1 MSWTP
6 LEHSLWAA
14 TAKTGRVRP
23 PLLDRVDS
31 DVAIIGGGYCGLS
44 SALHLAKQD
53 VSVTLVEATEP
64 GFGASG
70 RNNGHCVPEWLWQSP
85 EWVVKHHGARQGER
99 MNDFQ
104 ASAAELVFSLI
115 RDYQMDCEAVQNGM
129 LKVSRP
135 GPDFELLKRRAQQ
148 WSGRG
153 KAVRFIESPEL
164 QDYVATSAF
173 AGGILFEQGGH
184 LNALAYCRGLAEA
197 AFGEGAAI
205 YCQSA
210 ATSISFHNGMWHVR
224 TAKGGEVVAKAVLI
238 STNAFRHGLWP
249 GLDRAYIPVCALGTA
264 TDPIPEEIRRQVL
277 PGDHNIQEY
286 GTFSG
291 AQVFFFFDGDGRL
304 VTGGPIGLGV
314 NTTLER
320 INAGIGKRVQLDFP
334 QLGEVKFTHRW
345 EGWFDVSPT
354 KTPGVHQLAPHLYAA
369 VGFSGRGIPTATAL
383 GREIANMIASD
394 DPGAM
399 AFPLTPLPRN
409 AFGALKGALWHN
421 VIVPA
426 RHFRF

>member
-14 TAKTGRVRP
+14 TANAGREHS
-23 PLLDRVDS
+23 PLRERVES

-44 SALHLAKQD
+44 SAMHLAKQD
-53 VSVTLVEATEP
+53 ISVTLVEAREP
-64 GFGASG
+64 GFGGSG

-85 EWVVKHHGARQGER
+85 EWVVKNYGVRQGER

-104 ASAAELVFSLI
+104 ASAAELAFSII
-115 RDYQMDCEAVQNGM
+115 RDYQIECEAVQNGM

-135 GPDFELLKRRAQQ
+135 GPDVKMLKQRAEE
-148 WSGRG
+148 WSQRG

-164 QDYVATSAF
+164 QDYVATRAF
-173 AGGILFEQGGH
+173 AGGVLFEQGGH
-184 LNALAYCRGLAEA
+184 LNALGYCRGLANA
-197 AFGEGAAI
+197 AFEEGTAL
-205 YCQSA
+205 YYRSP
-210 ATSISFHNGMWHVR
+210 ATGISSRDDEWHVR
-224 TAKGGEVVAKAVLI
+224 TANGGEVVAKAVLI

-249 GLDRAYIPVCALGTA
+249 GLDRAYIPMRALGTA
-264 TDPIPEEIRRQVL
+264 TDPIPEQLRRQVL

-286 GTFSG
+286 GTFAG
-291 AQVFFFFDGDGRL
+291 TQVFFFFDGDGRL

-320 INAGIGKRVQLDFP
+320 INAGIGKRVRLDFP
-334 QLGEVKFTHRW
+334 QLGEVKFTRRW
-345 EGWFDVSPT
+345 EGWFDVSPS
-354 KTPGVHQLAPHLYAA
+354 KTPGVHELAPHLYAA

-383 GREIANMIASD
+383 GREIAKMIASD

-409 AFGALKGALWHN
+409 VFGGLKGALWHN